1 MKSHRNGHKLSIRSY
16 SYSIRLLSH
25 AYDLVMHSSVYTYQI
40 LNEYSATR
48 FWSKKKKKMLS
59 VVEISFVIYHSSFT
73 AIYYLNAR
81 REEVKK
87 ADD

>member
-1 MKSHRNGHKLSIRSY
+1 MYTKYQMSG
-16 SYSIRLLSH
+16 LLGC
-25 AYDLVMHSSVYTYQI
+25 V
-40 LNEYSATR
+40 E
-48 FWSKKKKKMLS
+48 KKEKRKKEMLS

-73 AIYYLNAR
+73 AIYYLKAR